1 MHEKSIRALSRY
13 SHYFQG
19 GTMKK
24 RYILLAGTGLI
35 LVIIV
40 AGMMYTAHFASAV
53 NQSHTAPGAAT
64 ATGTPIPSTG
74 LQTFQIVSAQ
84 TTASY
89 SVYENLI
96 FQNKP
101 NNDAVGTTHSVQG
114 SFKIKTGASPLVAGM
129 NITVDLRTL
138 QSDSQRRDNYIQQ
151 NTLQT
156 DTYPYATFVS
166 VSTQG
171 LPTSYSD
178 GQTVHFQLTGNLTMH
193 GKTNKEVFDVQGKVV
208 GNTITGTATS
218 TIYMTDFDIQ
228 PPNLANIAIAQNKVL
243 ITLAFTAKAA

>member
-1 MHEKSIRALSRY
+1 
-13 SHYFQG
+13 
-19 GTMKK
+19 MKK
-24 RYILLAGTGLI
+24 RYIWLGGAGLA

-53 NQSHTAPGAAT
+53 DQSQTHIASGAVT
-64 ATGTPIPSTG
+64 ATGTPIPASG
-74 LQTFQIVSAQ
+74 LHTFQIVSAQ

-89 SVYENLI
+89 SVYENLV

-101 NNDAVGTTHSVQG
+101 NNDAIGTTHSVQG
-114 SFKIKTGASPLVAGM
+114 SFHIRTGASPLVAAM
-129 NITVDLRTL
+129 NVTVDLRTL
-138 QSDSQRRDNYIQQ
+138 QSDAQRRDNYVQR

-156 DTYPYATFVS
+156 DTYPNATFIS

-171 LPTSYSD
+171 LPTSYTD

-208 GNTITGTATS
+208 GKTITGTATS
-218 TIYMTDFDIQ
+218 TIYMTDFGIQ
-228 PPNLANIAIAQNKVL
+228 PPDLANIAIAQNKVL
-243 ITLAFTAKAA
+243 ITITFTAKEA

>member
-1 MHEKSIRALSRY
+1 
-13 SHYFQG
+13 
-19 GTMKK
+19 MKK
-24 RYILLAGTGLI
+24 PYILLAGTGLV
-35 LVIIV
+35 LVIII
-40 AGMMYTAHFASAV
+40 AGIMYTAHFASAV
-53 NQSHTAPGAAT
+53 NQPHTAPGAAT
-64 ATGTPIPSTG
+64 ATGTPILSTG

-96 FQNKP
+96 FQNKL

-156 DTYPYATFVS
+156 DTYPYATFAS

-178 GQTVHFQLTGNLTMH
+178 GQTIHFQLTGNLTMH

-218 TIYMTDFDIQ
+218 TIYMTDFGIQ
-228 PPNLANIAIAQNKVL
+228 PPDLANIAVAQNKVL
-243 ITLAFTAKAA
+243 ITLTFTAKEA